1 MRLYFLA
8 LSTLFILFSPIMVVA
23 NSAVFVVNSSAV
35 YDYSINQYN
44 AEDRTGV
51 PKNQLFN
58 ANKEIIRYFQD
69 SNEHLDIKVTNLENN
84 LIELFNAREIHHMR
98 DVKTIMQWLYR
109 TQAVLMGL
117 CVTYLVLGIM
127 SAAVRKKWS
136 LPYLGRTLATSGIL
150 SGGIVLFLGVFAAM
164 GGFRYLFLQFHFISF
179 SNDLWILDPNR
190 DKLIQMFPE
199 PFFFDATMLIAGLT
213 LGQIILSLVSGLYVL
228 FWHPQ
233 R

>member
-51 PKNQLFN
+51 PRNQLFN

-117 CVTYLVLGIM
+117 CVTY
-127 SAAVRKKWS
+127 
-136 LPYLGRTLATSGIL
+136 
-150 SGGIVLFLGVFAAM
+150 
-164 GGFRYLFLQFHFISF
+164 
-179 SNDLWILDPNR
+179 
-190 DKLIQMFPE
+190 
-199 PFFFDATMLIAGLT
+199 
-213 LGQIILSLVSGLYVL
+213 
-228 FWHPQ
+228 
-233 R
+233 